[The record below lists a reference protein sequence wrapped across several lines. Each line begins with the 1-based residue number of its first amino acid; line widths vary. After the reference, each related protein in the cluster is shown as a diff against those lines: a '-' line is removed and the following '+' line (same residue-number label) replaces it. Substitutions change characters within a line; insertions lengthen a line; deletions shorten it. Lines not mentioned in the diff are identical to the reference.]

1 MREKTLL
8 ALVASLL
15 LLIASGPAAAGERSL
30 ASPAIYGGGDA
41 DLAYCVVRNAGTKPA
56 AAELRIL
63 DESGT
68 ALETV
73 SRLCNGAP
81 QTPGES
87 CLIQPGSMLSIRADA
102 PTGFAYACS
111 ATGKVKNLRGA
122 LYLGCCR
129 MSAPSTSYRSAPLR

>member
-1 MREKTLL
+1 MRATTLVAL
-8 ALVASLL
+8 AASLL
-15 LLIASGPAAAGERSL
+15 LLATSELAAAGERTI

-56 AAELRIL
+56 AAELRII

-68 ALETV
+68 ALETL
-73 SRLCNGAP
+73 SRSCNGTA

-87 CLIQPGSMLSIRADA
+87 CLIEPGKMLSIRADT

-122 LYLGCCR
+122 IYLGCCR
-129 MSAPSTSYRSAPLR
+129 MSAPSTSYRSSALR